1 MNELLAEARVL
12 PLHAQVSAHDRGT
25 TDLPEWVTG
34 SEATVHSERA
44 VVVATRPDTAG
55 DVLVRVLLG
64 DDAEAGTRVLDGR
77 IAISTGLEVGSVVAS
92 DLVTVPVAPG
102 EHRLAVFVH
111 PAESPSVVSFVLGR
125 QPWT

>member
-44 VVVATRPDTAG
+44 VVVATRPDT
-55 DVLVRVLLG
+55 V
-64 DDAEAGTRVLDGR
+64 
-77 IAISTGLEVGSVVAS
+77 S
-92 DLVTVPVAPG
+92 VAPG

-111 PAESPSVVSFVLGR
+111 PAKAPSVVSFVLGR